1 LEGIGN
7 HLHFAAILL
16 AEELDFNRAAR
27 RLQLSVPEL
36 KKLIVQLESKL
47 SLVLF
52 EYDSDHVALTASG
65 RLYIEQLRKSRLF

>member
-1 LEGIGN
+1 LERIGN

-27 RLQLSVPEL
+27 RLLSVPEL

-47 SLVLF
+47 SLVLY